1 MDQVGRKIPGT
12 NRTFS
17 PADAENALAQI
28 GMTPAKVSKE
38 LGNYYSYVL
47 KMGSTKIYSST
58 ADGVGFAM
66 GQTAGKVVIG
76 GAREGSKVA
85 IKQSSKAAAPEE
97 ETQ

>member
-38 LGNYYSYVL
+38 LGNYFSYVL
-47 KMGSTKIYSST
+47 KLGSTKIYSNT
-58 ADGVGFAM
+58 VEGVGFAM
-66 GQTAGKVVIG
+66 GQTAGNVVIG
-76 GAREGSKVA
+76 GAREGSKLA
-85 IKQSSKAAAPEE
+85 IKQASKAAAPDEE
-97 ETQ
+97 SQ